1 MRSII
6 ADEEGGSIV
15 QCAVASIEVES
26 AGCGGT
32 QKRENVGTQ
41 KRENVGG
48 CARKGDAL
56 SVAAVPREGKT
67 WDLRQENTKGKR

>member
-32 QKRENVGTQ
+32 QKRENVG
-41 KRENVGG
+41 G
-48 CARKGDAL
+48 CAREGDAL